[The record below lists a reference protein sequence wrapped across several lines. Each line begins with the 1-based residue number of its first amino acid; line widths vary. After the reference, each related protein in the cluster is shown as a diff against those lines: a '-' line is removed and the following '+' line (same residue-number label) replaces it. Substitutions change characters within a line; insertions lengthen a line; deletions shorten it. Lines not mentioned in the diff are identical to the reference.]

1 MVLPPLAA
9 VILLLGALPIG
20 IWVAWSD
27 MKFMKIP
34 NKAVMAL
41 AGAWA
46 VLGLVA
52 VVATDL
58 TMTGWAIGWGLGMAV
73 LALGFVGNAAGLFGA
88 GDAKF
93 AAAMAPFFVGADIR
107 LVLGLFSACLLAAF
121 VAHRLG
127 RMIPALRAA
136 TPDWASWT
144 HAKFPM
150 GLALSGTLIFY
161 LLAPLLPL
169 FVGITGS

>member
-1 MVLPPLAA
+1 MTLTPIAA
-9 VILLLGALPIG
+9 IFLLLGALPIG

-41 AGAWA
+41 LVVWA

-52 VVATDL
+52 VAASGL
-58 TMTGWAIGWGLGMAV
+58 TLTEWAIGWGLGLAV

-107 LVLGLFSACLLAAF
+107 MVLGLFAACLLAAF
-121 VAHRLG
+121 TAHRLA

-136 TPDWASWT
+136 TPDWISWT
-144 HAKFPM
+144 NSKFPM

-169 FVGITGS
+169 FAGTTG